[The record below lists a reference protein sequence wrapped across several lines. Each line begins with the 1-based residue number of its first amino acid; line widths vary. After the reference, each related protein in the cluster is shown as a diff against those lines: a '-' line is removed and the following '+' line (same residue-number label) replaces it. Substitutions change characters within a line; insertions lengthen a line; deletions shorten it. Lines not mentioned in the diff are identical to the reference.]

1 MDFLEQCDTD
11 RRAEEEERRLQ
22 KQRQEILNRLEI
34 LQQKNQQ
41 LTKEVFA
48 SPDCADLDHDIHQ
61 LRDILE
67 IYRFTGTSL
76 LPEAYK
82 SKECFTLRFDPLYQ
96 NQAPSQ
102 DFYTLQLSAKGGKSV
117 VTQHSLPPFIP
128 LEEMEKNLLGE
139 EDDIQGFVNTISSF
153 LYSYTQRCEGLKH
166 ARREF
171 ADFISEEPEVDLPV
185 TYVRLSVR
193 VDEYSPAAHVTLQY
207 TLDSHLPSTVE
218 VDLETA
224 DLEGSKVS
232 KKRLERLSEKMT
244 GLLCGEPIFD
254 ALLGVVQLLK
264 KMSS

>member
-67 IYRFTGTSL
+67 IYRFT
-76 LPEAYK
+76 
-82 SKECFTLRFDPLYQ
+82 
-96 NQAPSQ
+96 
-102 DFYTLQLSAKGGKSV
+102 
-117 VTQHSLPPFIP
+117 
-128 LEEMEKNLLGE
+128 GE

-218 VDLETA
+218 VDLVG
-224 DLEGSKVS
+224 D
-232 KKRLERLSEKMT
+232 
-244 GLLCGEPIFD
+244 
-254 ALLGVVQLLK
+254 Q
-264 KMSS
+264 